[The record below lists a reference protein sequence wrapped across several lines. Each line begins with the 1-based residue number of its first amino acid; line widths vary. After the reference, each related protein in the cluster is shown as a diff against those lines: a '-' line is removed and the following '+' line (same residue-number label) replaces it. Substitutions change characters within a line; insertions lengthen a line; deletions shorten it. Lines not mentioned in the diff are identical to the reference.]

1 MKKKIIVT
9 NVIIVVLAL
18 LILFLSGIS
27 ITKSIYKKQAEERII
42 DVTNIY
48 AENYSSYDKVVKN
61 VPKDYRVTVVDK
73 AGKVLSDSETADVSN
88 MENHIDREEIV
99 AALHGKTVAVT
110 RRSDTT
116 NKDMVYSA
124 VKVNLSAD
132 DYVFVRVSTPV
143 DSVNLYATS
152 TILPNF
158 YVLIAAIIAAV
169 ILSVVLTK
177 SLVKPMAEIK
187 NSLIA
192 LNNGTFTP
200 STPSEKDPEINKMM
214 SEIND
219 IGAKLSDTITTVSE
233 DNKKL
238 DYILNN
244 VSDGIVVI
252 TADGNIEVMND
263 NAKLVFGVKND
274 AISSNYTVLSAN
286 EKFISAVSDAVNER
300 INKVFEFTTAAHDV
314 YLTSIRCLDGGMT
327 IIVLSDITAVK
338 HGEEIRSEFFA
349 NASHELKTPLTAI
362 KGFNDVIGMK
372 SKDGDIKTLSAKI
385 DKEVNRVVSL
395 IDDMLNLSKLE
406 TTNTPI
412 VEKVDL
418 IAVAREAEESI
429 SALARDKNVNI
440 EISGE
445 GTVDMEKDHAYELVK
460 NLMENAVR
468 YNEDGGH
475 VIVSVDEKAD
485 KVTLIVKDD
494 GIGIDEENQSRIFER
509 FYRVNKSRSR
519 ETGGTGLGLSIVRGI
534 LEAYGGRLAFSA
546 RRQGGLVARVTVPVR
561 EVSGETSPLDDD
573 SLATGDNAV
582 RDNRDETA
590 S

>member
-9 NVIIVVLAL
+9 NVIIVVFAL

-42 DVTNIY
+42 DVANIY
-48 AENYSSYDKVVKN
+48 AENYTSSDKVVKN

-73 AGKVLSDSETADVSN
+73 SGKVLSDSETADVSN

-99 AALHGKTVAVT
+99 AALHGKPVAVT

-124 VKVNLSAD
+124 VKVDLSAD

-143 DSVNLYATS
+143 DSVNLYVTS

-200 STPSEKDPEINKMM
+200 STPSEKDPEINKML

-219 IGAKLSDTITTVSE
+219 IGEKLSDTITTVSE

-252 TADGNIEVMND
+252 TANGNIEVMND
-263 NAKLVFGVKND
+263 NAKLVFDVKND

-286 EKFISAVSDAVNER
+286 EKFISSVSDAVNER

-372 SKDGDIKTLSAKI
+372 SKDDDIRTLSAKI

-406 TTNTPI
+406 TTKTPI

-418 IAVAREAEESI
+418 VAVAYDAEESI
-429 SALARDKNVNI
+429 SALARAKNVNI

-445 GTVDMEKDHAYELVK
+445 GTVEMEKDHSYELVK

-475 VIVSVDEKAD
+475 VFVSVDEKSD
-485 KVTLIVKDD
+485 KVTLKVKDD

-519 ETGGTGLGLSIVRGI
+519 ETGGTGLGLSIVKHVAE
-534 LEAYGGRLAFSA
+534 LYGAKLTLSSTLGA
-546 RRQGGLVARVTVPVR
+546 GTEITV
-561 EVSGETSPLDDD
+561 SFKK
-573 SLATGDNAV
+573 
-582 RDNRDETA
+582 
-590 S
+590 

>member
-9 NVIIVVLAL
+9 NVIIVVFAL

-27 ITKSIYKKQAEERII
+27 ITKSINKKQAEERII
-42 DVTNIY
+42 DVANIY
-48 AENYSSYDKVVKN
+48 AENYTSSDKVVKN

-73 AGKVLSDSETADVSN
+73 SGKVLSDSETADVSN

-99 AALHGKTVAVT
+99 AALHGKPVAVT

-200 STPSEKDPEINKMM
+200 STPSEKDPEINKML

-219 IGAKLSDTITTVSE
+219 IGEKLSDTITTVSE

-252 TADGNIEVMND
+252 TANGNIEVMND
-263 NAKLVFGVKND
+263 NAKLVFDVKND

-372 SKDGDIKTLSAKI
+372 SKDNDIRTLSSKI

-406 TTNTPI
+406 TTKTPI

-418 IAVAREAEESI
+418 VAVAYDAEESI

-445 GTVDMEKDHAYELVK
+445 GTVEIEKDHAYELVK

-475 VIVSVDEKAD
+475 VFVSVDEKSD
-485 KVTLIVKDD
+485 KVTLKVKDD

-519 ETGGTGLGLSIVRGI
+519 ETGGTGLGLSIVKH
-534 LEAYGGRLAFSA
+534 
-546 RRQGGLVARVTVPVR
+546 VAELYDAKLTLSSTLGAGTEITV
-561 EVSGETSPLDDD
+561 SFKK
-573 SLATGDNAV
+573 
-582 RDNRDETA
+582 
-590 S
+590 

>member
-9 NVIIVVLAL
+9 NVIIVVFAL
-18 LILFLSGIS
+18 LVLFLSGIS

-42 DVTNIY
+42 DVANIY
-48 AENYSSYDKVVKN
+48 AENYTSFDKVVKN

-73 AGKVLSDSETADVSN
+73 SGKVLSDSETADISN

-99 AALHGKTVAVT
+99 AALHGKPVAVT

-124 VKVNLSAD
+124 VKVNLSSD

-169 ILSVVLTK
+169 ILSIVLTK

-192 LNNGTFTP
+192 LNNGTFTTP

-219 IGAKLSDTITTVSE
+219 IGEKLSDTITTVSE

-252 TADGNIEVMND
+252 TADGNIEIMND
-263 NAKLVFGVKND
+263 NAKLVFDVKND

-338 HGEEIRSEFFA
+338 QGEEIRSEFFA

-372 SKDGDIKTLSAKI
+372 SKDDDIRTLSSKI

-406 TTNTPI
+406 TTKTPI

-418 IAVAREAEESI
+418 VAVAYDAAESI
-429 SALARDKNVNI
+429 SALARGKNVNI

-485 KVTLIVKDD
+485 KVTLKVKDD

-519 ETGGTGLGLSIVRGI
+519 ETGGTGLGLSIVKHVAE
-534 LEAYGGRLAFSA
+534 LYGAKLTLSSTLGA
-546 RRQGGLVARVTVPVR
+546 GTEITV
-561 EVSGETSPLDDD
+561 SFKK
-573 SLATGDNAV
+573 
-582 RDNRDETA
+582 
-590 S
+590 

>member
-9 NVIIVVLAL
+9 NVIIVVFAL
-18 LILFLSGIS
+18 LVLFLSGIS

-42 DVTNIY
+42 DVANIY
-48 AENYSSYDKVVKN
+48 AENYTSFDKVVKN

-73 AGKVLSDSETADVSN
+73 SGKVLSDSETADVSN

-99 AALHGKTVAVT
+99 AALHGKSVAVT

-124 VKVNLSAD
+124 VKVNLSSD

-169 ILSVVLTK
+169 ILSIVLTK

-219 IGAKLSDTITTVSE
+219 IGEKLSDTITTVSE

-252 TADGNIEVMND
+252 TADGNIEIMND
-263 NAKLVFGVKND
+263 NAKLVFDVKND

-338 HGEEIRSEFFA
+338 QGEEIRSEFFA

-372 SKDGDIKTLSAKI
+372 SKDDDIRTLSSKI

-406 TTNTPI
+406 TTKTPI

-418 IAVAREAEESI
+418 VAVAYDAEESI

-485 KVTLIVKDD
+485 KVTLKVKDD

-519 ETGGTGLGLSIVRGI
+519 ETGGTGLGLSIVKHVAE
-534 LEAYGGRLAFSA
+534 LYGAKLTLSSTLGA
-546 RRQGGLVARVTVPVR
+546 GTEITV
-561 EVSGETSPLDDD
+561 SFKK
-573 SLATGDNAV
+573 
-582 RDNRDETA
+582 
-590 S
+590 

>member
-9 NVIIVVLAL
+9 NVIIVVFAL
-18 LILFLSGIS
+18 LVLFLSGIS

-42 DVTNIY
+42 DVANIY
-48 AENYSSYDKVVKN
+48 AENYTSFDKVVKN

-73 AGKVLSDSETADVSN
+73 SGKVLSDSETADVSN

-99 AALHGKTVAVT
+99 AALHGKSVAVT

-124 VKVNLSAD
+124 VKVNLSSD
-132 DYVFVRVSTPV
+132 DYVFVRISTPV

-169 ILSVVLTK
+169 ILSIVLTK

-219 IGAKLSDTITTVSE
+219 IGEKLSDTITTVSE

-252 TADGNIEVMND
+252 TADGNIEIMND
-263 NAKLVFGVKND
+263 NAKLVFDVKND

-338 HGEEIRSEFFA
+338 QGEEIRSEFFA

-372 SKDGDIKTLSAKI
+372 SKDDDIRTLSSKI

-406 TTNTPI
+406 TTKTPI

-418 IAVAREAEESI
+418 VAVAYDAEESI
-429 SALARDKNVNI
+429 SAIARDKNVNI

-485 KVTLIVKDD
+485 KVTLKVKDD

-519 ETGGTGLGLSIVRGI
+519 ETGGTGLGLSIVKHVAE
-534 LEAYGGRLAFSA
+534 LYGAKLTLSSTLGA
-546 RRQGGLVARVTVPVR
+546 GTEITV
-561 EVSGETSPLDDD
+561 SFKK
-573 SLATGDNAV
+573 
-582 RDNRDETA
+582 
-590 S
+590 

>member
-9 NVIIVVLAL
+9 NVIIVVFAL

-27 ITKSIYKKQAEERII
+27 ITKSINKKQAEERII
-42 DVTNIY
+42 DVANIY
-48 AENYSSYDKVVKN
+48 AENYTSSDKVVKN

-99 AALHGKTVAVT
+99 AALHGKPVAVT

-124 VKVNLSAD
+124 VKVDLSSD

-200 STPSEKDPEINKMM
+200 STPSEKDPEINKML

-219 IGAKLSDTITTVSE
+219 IGEKLSDTITTVSE

-252 TADGNIEVMND
+252 TANGNIEVMND
-263 NAKLVFGVKND
+263 NAKLVFDVKND

-372 SKDGDIKTLSAKI
+372 SKDDDIRTLSAKI

-406 TTNTPI
+406 TTKTPI
-412 VEKVDL
+412 VEIVEL
-418 IAVAREAEESI
+418 VAVARDAEESI
-429 SALARDKNVNI
+429 SALARAKNVNI

-445 GTVDMEKDHAYELVK
+445 GTVEMEKDHAYELVK

-475 VIVSVDEKAD
+475 VLVSVDEKAD
-485 KVTLIVKDD
+485 KVTLKVKDD

-519 ETGGTGLGLSIVRGI
+519 ETGGTGLGLSIVKHVAE
-534 LEAYGGRLAFSA
+534 LYGAKLTLSSTLGA
-546 RRQGGLVARVTVPVR
+546 GTEITV
-561 EVSGETSPLDDD
+561 SFKK
-573 SLATGDNAV
+573 
-582 RDNRDETA
+582 
-590 S
+590 

>member
-9 NVIIVVLAL
+9 NVIIVVFAL

-27 ITKSIYKKQAEERII
+27 ITKSINKKQAEERII
-42 DVTNIY
+42 DVANIY
-48 AENYSSYDKVVKN
+48 AENYTSSDKVVKN

-73 AGKVLSDSETADVSN
+73 SGKVLSDSETADVSN

-99 AALHGKTVAVT
+99 AALHGKPVAVT

-124 VKVNLSAD
+124 VKVDLSSD

-187 NSLIA
+187 NNLIA

-200 STPSEKDPEINKMM
+200 STPSEKDPEINKML

-219 IGAKLSDTITTVSE
+219 IGEKLSDTITTVSE

-252 TADGNIEVMND
+252 TANGNIEVMND
-263 NAKLVFGVKND
+263 NAKLVFDVKND

-372 SKDGDIKTLSAKI
+372 SKDDDIRTFSSKI

-406 TTNTPI
+406 TTKTPI

-418 IAVAREAEESI
+418 VAVAHDAEESI

-445 GTVDMEKDHAYELVK
+445 GTVEMEKDHAYELVK

-475 VIVSVDEKAD
+475 VFVSVDEKSD
-485 KVTLIVKDD
+485 KVTLKVKDD

-519 ETGGTGLGLSIVRGI
+519 ETGGTGLGLSIVKH
-534 LEAYGGRLAFSA
+534 
-546 RRQGGLVARVTVPVR
+546 VAELYDAKLTLSSTLGVGTEITV
-561 EVSGETSPLDDD
+561 SFKK
-573 SLATGDNAV
+573 
-582 RDNRDETA
+582 
-590 S
+590 

>member
-274 AISSNYTVLSAN
+274 AISSNFTVLSAN

-362 KGFNDVIGMK
+362 KGFNDVIGIK

-406 TTNTPI
+406 TTKTPI

-445 GTVDMEKDHAYELVK
+445 GTVEMEKDHAYELVK

-475 VIVSVDEKAD
+475 VFVSVDEKTD
-485 KVTLIVKDD
+485 KVTLKVKDD

-519 ETGGTGLGLSIVRGI
+519 ETGGTGLGLSIVKHVAE
-534 LEAYGGRLAFSA
+534 LYGAKLTLSSTLGAGTEITISFKK
-546 RRQGGLVARVTVPVR
+546 
-561 EVSGETSPLDDD
+561 
-573 SLATGDNAV
+573 
-582 RDNRDETA
+582 
-590 S
+590 

>member
-9 NVIIVVLAL
+9 NVIIVVFAL

-42 DVTNIY
+42 DVANIY
-48 AENYSSYDKVVKN
+48 AENYTSSDKVVKN

-73 AGKVLSDSETADVSN
+73 SGKVLSDSETTDVSN

-99 AALHGKTVAVT
+99 AALHGKPVAVT

-124 VKVNLSAD
+124 VKVDLSSD

-158 YVLIAAIIAAV
+158 YVLIAAIFAAV

-200 STPSEKDPEINKMM
+200 STPSEKDPEINKML

-219 IGAKLSDTITTVSE
+219 IGEKLSDTITTVSE

-263 NAKLVFGVKND
+263 NAKLVFDVKND

-338 HGEEIRSEFFA
+338 QGEEIRSEFFA

-362 KGFNDVIGMK
+362 KGFNDVIGIK
-372 SKDGDIKTLSAKI
+372 SKDGDIRTLSAKI

-406 TTNTPI
+406 NTKTPI

-418 IAVAREAEESI
+418 VAVAYDAEESI
-429 SALARDKNVNI
+429 SALARAKNVNI

-445 GTVDMEKDHAYELVK
+445 GTVEMEKDHAYELVK

-475 VIVSVDEKAD
+475 VFVSVDEKAD
-485 KVTLIVKDD
+485 KVTLKVKDD

-519 ETGGTGLGLSIVRGI
+519 ETGGTGLGLSIVKH
-534 LEAYGGRLAFSA
+534 
-546 RRQGGLVARVTVPVR
+546 VAELYDAKLTLSSTLGAGT
-561 EVSGETSPLDDD
+561 EITISFKK
-573 SLATGDNAV
+573 
-582 RDNRDETA
+582 
-590 S
+590 

>member
-9 NVIIVVLAL
+9 NVIIVVFAL

-42 DVTNIY
+42 DVANIY
-48 AENYSSYDKVVKN
+48 AENYTSSDKVVKN

-73 AGKVLSDSETADVSN
+73 SGKVLSDSETADVSN

-99 AALHGKTVAVT
+99 AALHGKPVAVT

-124 VKVNLSAD
+124 VKVDLSAD

-177 SLVKPMAEIK
+177 SLVKPMVEIK
-187 NSLIA
+187 NNLIA

-200 STPSEKDPEINKMM
+200 STPSEKDPEINKML

-219 IGAKLSDTITTVSE
+219 IGEKLSDTITTVSE

-252 TADGNIEVMND
+252 TREGNIEVMND
-263 NAKLVFGVKND
+263 NAKLVFDVKND

-372 SKDGDIKTLSAKI
+372 SKDGDIGTLSAKI

-406 TTNTPI
+406 TTKTPI

-418 IAVAREAEESI
+418 VAVAYDAEESI
-429 SALARDKNVNI
+429 SALARNKNVNI

-445 GTVDMEKDHAYELVK
+445 GVVEMEKDHAYELVK

-475 VIVSVDEKAD
+475 VFASVDEKSD
-485 KVTLIVKDD
+485 KVTLKVKDD

-519 ETGGTGLGLSIVRGI
+519 ETGGTGLGLSIVKH
-534 LEAYGGRLAFSA
+534 
-546 RRQGGLVARVTVPVR
+546 VAELYDAKLTLSSTLGAGTEITV
-561 EVSGETSPLDDD
+561 SFKK
-573 SLATGDNAV
+573 
-582 RDNRDETA
+582 
-590 S
+590 

>member
-9 NVIIVVLAL
+9 NVIIVVFAL

-42 DVTNIY
+42 DVANIY
-48 AENYSSYDKVVKN
+48 AENYTSSDKVVKN

-73 AGKVLSDSETADVSN
+73 SGKVLSDSETADVSN

-99 AALHGKTVAVT
+99 AALHGKPVAVT

-124 VKVNLSAD
+124 VKVDLSAD

-187 NSLIA
+187 NNLIA

-200 STPSEKDPEINKMM
+200 STPSEKDPEINKML

-219 IGAKLSDTITTVSE
+219 IGEKLSDTITTVSE

-252 TADGNIEVMND
+252 TREGNIEVMND
-263 NAKLVFGVKND
+263 NAKLVFDVKND

-372 SKDGDIKTLSAKI
+372 SKDGDIGTLSAKI

-406 TTNTPI
+406 TTKTPI

-418 IAVAREAEESI
+418 VAVAYDAEESI
-429 SALARDKNVNI
+429 SALARAKNVNI

-445 GTVDMEKDHAYELVK
+445 GVVEMEKDHAYELVK

-475 VIVSVDEKAD
+475 VLVSVDEKSD
-485 KVTLIVKDD
+485 KVTLKVKDD

-519 ETGGTGLGLSIVRGI
+519 ETGGTGLGLSIVKH
-534 LEAYGGRLAFSA
+534 
-546 RRQGGLVARVTVPVR
+546 VAELYDAKLTLSSTLGAGTEITV
-561 EVSGETSPLDDD
+561 SFKK
-573 SLATGDNAV
+573 
-582 RDNRDETA
+582 
-590 S
+590 

>member
-9 NVIIVVLAL
+9 NVIIVVFAL

-27 ITKSIYKKQAEERII
+27 ITKSINKKQAEERII
-42 DVTNIY
+42 DVANIY
-48 AENYSSYDKVVKN
+48 AENYTSSDKVVKN

-73 AGKVLSDSETADVSN
+73 SGKVLSDSETADVSN

-99 AALHGKTVAVT
+99 AALHGKPVAVT

-124 VKVNLSAD
+124 VKVDLSAD

-187 NSLIA
+187 NNLIA

-200 STPSEKDPEINKMM
+200 STPSEKDPEINKML

-219 IGAKLSDTITTVSE
+219 IGEKLSDTITTVSE

-252 TADGNIEVMND
+252 TANGNIEVMND
-263 NAKLVFGVKND
+263 NAKLVFDVKND
-274 AISSNYTVLSAN
+274 AISSNYTILSAN

-372 SKDGDIKTLSAKI
+372 SKDDDIRTLSAKI

-406 TTNTPI
+406 TTKTPI
-412 VEKVDL
+412 VEKVD
-418 IAVAREAEESI
+418 IVAVAYDAEESI
-429 SALARDKNVNI
+429 SALARAKNVNI

-445 GTVDMEKDHAYELVK
+445 GTVEMEKDHAYELVK

-475 VIVSVDEKAD
+475 VFVSVDEKSD
-485 KVTLIVKDD
+485 KVTLKVKDD

-519 ETGGTGLGLSIVRGI
+519 ETGGTGLGLSIVKHVAE
-534 LEAYGGRLAFSA
+534 LYGAKLTLASTLGA
-546 RRQGGLVARVTVPVR
+546 GTEITV
-561 EVSGETSPLDDD
+561 SFKK
-573 SLATGDNAV
+573 
-582 RDNRDETA
+582 
-590 S
+590 

>member
-9 NVIIVVLAL
+9 NVIIVVFAL

-42 DVTNIY
+42 DVANIY
-48 AENYSSYDKVVKN
+48 AENYTSSDKVVKN

-73 AGKVLSDSETADVSN
+73 SGKVLSDSETADVSN

-99 AALHGKTVAVT
+99 AALHGKPVAVT

-124 VKVNLSAD
+124 VKVDLSAD

-200 STPSEKDPEINKMM
+200 STPSEKDPEINKML

-219 IGAKLSDTITTVSE
+219 IGEKLSDTITTVSE

-252 TADGNIEVMND
+252 TANGNIEVMND
-263 NAKLVFGVKND
+263 NAKLVFDVKND

-372 SKDGDIKTLSAKI
+372 SKDDDIRTLSSKI

-406 TTNTPI
+406 TTKTPI

-418 IAVAREAEESI
+418 VAVAYDAEESI
-429 SALARDKNVNI
+429 SALARAKNVNI

-445 GTVDMEKDHAYELVK
+445 GTVEMEKDHAYELVK

-475 VIVSVDEKAD
+475 VFVSVDEKSD
-485 KVTLIVKDD
+485 KVTLKVKDD

-519 ETGGTGLGLSIVRGI
+519 ETGGTGLGLSIVKHVAE
-534 LEAYGGRLAFSA
+534 LYGAKLTLSSTLGA
-546 RRQGGLVARVTVPVR
+546 GTEITV
-561 EVSGETSPLDDD
+561 SFKK
-573 SLATGDNAV
+573 
-582 RDNRDETA
+582 
-590 S
+590 

>member
-9 NVIIVVLAL
+9 NVIIVVFAL

-42 DVTNIY
+42 DVANIY
-48 AENYSSYDKVVKN
+48 AENYTSSDKVVKN
-61 VPKDYRVTVVDK
+61 VPKDYRVTVIDK
-73 AGKVLSDSETADVSN
+73 SGKVLSDSETADVSN
-88 MENHIDREEIV
+88 MENHIDRKEIV
-99 AALHGKTVAVT
+99 AALHGKPVAVT

-124 VKVNLSAD
+124 VKVDLSAD

-219 IGAKLSDTITTVSE
+219 IGEKLSDTITTVSE

-263 NAKLVFGVKND
+263 NAKLVFDVKND

-372 SKDGDIKTLSAKI
+372 SKDDDIRTLSAKI

-406 TTNTPI
+406 TTKTPI

-418 IAVAREAEESI
+418 VAVAHDAEESI

-475 VIVSVDEKAD
+475 VFVSVDEKAD
-485 KVTLIVKDD
+485 KVTLKVKDD

-519 ETGGTGLGLSIVRGI
+519 ETGGTGLGLSIVKHVAE
-534 LEAYGGRLAFSA
+534 LYGAKLTLSSTLGA
-546 RRQGGLVARVTVPVR
+546 GTEITV
-561 EVSGETSPLDDD
+561 SFKK
-573 SLATGDNAV
+573 
-582 RDNRDETA
+582 
-590 S
+590 

>member
-9 NVIIVVLAL
+9 NVIIVVFAL

-42 DVTNIY
+42 DVANIY
-48 AENYSSYDKVVKN
+48 AENYTSSDKVVKN

-73 AGKVLSDSETADVSN
+73 SGKVLSDSETADVSN

-99 AALHGKTVAVT
+99 AALHGKPVAVT

-124 VKVNLSAD
+124 VKVDLSAD

-187 NSLIA
+187 NNLIA

-200 STPSEKDPEINKMM
+200 STPSEKDPEINKML

-219 IGAKLSDTITTVSE
+219 IGEKLSDTITTVSE

-252 TADGNIEVMND
+252 TREGNIEVMND
-263 NAKLVFGVKND
+263 NAKLVFDVKND

-372 SKDGDIKTLSAKI
+372 SKDGDIGTLSAKI

-406 TTNTPI
+406 TTKTPI

-418 IAVAREAEESI
+418 VAVAYDAEESI
-429 SALARDKNVNI
+429 SALARNKNVNI

-445 GTVDMEKDHAYELVK
+445 GVVEMEKDHAYELVK
-460 NLMENAVR
+460 NLMENSVR

-475 VIVSVDEKAD
+475 VFVSVDEKTD
-485 KVTLIVKDD
+485 KVTLKVKDD

-519 ETGGTGLGLSIVRGI
+519 ETGGTGLGLSIVKH
-534 LEAYGGRLAFSA
+534 
-546 RRQGGLVARVTVPVR
+546 VAELYDAKLTLSSTLGAGTEITV
-561 EVSGETSPLDDD
+561 SFKK
-573 SLATGDNAV
+573 
-582 RDNRDETA
+582 
-590 S
+590 

>member
-9 NVIIVVLAL
+9 NVIIVVFAL
-18 LILFLSGIS
+18 LVLFLSGIS
-27 ITKSIYKKQAEERII
+27 ITKSIYKKQAEKRII
-42 DVTNIY
+42 DVANIY
-48 AENYSSYDKVVKN
+48 AENYTSFDKVVKN

-73 AGKVLSDSETADVSN
+73 SGKVLSDSETADVSN

-99 AALHGKTVAVT
+99 AALHGKSVAVT

-124 VKVNLSAD
+124 MKVNLSSD

-169 ILSVVLTK
+169 ILSIVLTK

-219 IGAKLSDTITTVSE
+219 IGEKLSDTITTVSE

-252 TADGNIEVMND
+252 TADGNIEIMND
-263 NAKLVFGVKND
+263 NAKLVFDVKND

-338 HGEEIRSEFFA
+338 QGEEIRSKFFA

-372 SKDGDIKTLSAKI
+372 SKDDDIRTLSSKI

-406 TTNTPI
+406 TTKTPI

-418 IAVAREAEESI
+418 VAVAYDAEESI

-475 VIVSVDEKAD
+475 VLVSVSESAD
-485 KVTLIVKDD
+485 NVTLKVKDD

-519 ETGGTGLGLSIVRGI
+519 ETGGTGLGLSIVKH
-534 LEAYGGRLAFSA
+534 
-546 RRQGGLVARVTVPVR
+546 VAELNGAKLTLSSTLGAGTEITV
-561 EVSGETSPLDDD
+561 SFKK
-573 SLATGDNAV
+573 
-582 RDNRDETA
+582 
-590 S
+590 

>member
-9 NVIIVVLAL
+9 NVIIVVCAL
-18 LILFLSGIS
+18 LVLFLSGIS

-42 DVTNIY
+42 DVANIY
-48 AENYSSYDKVVKN
+48 AENYTSSDKVVKN
-61 VPKDYRVTVVDK
+61 VPKDYRVTVIDK
-73 AGKVLSDSETADVSN
+73 SGKVLSDSETADVSN
-88 MENHIDREEIV
+88 MENHIDRKEIV
-99 AALHGKTVAVT
+99 AALHGKPVAVT

-124 VKVNLSAD
+124 VKVDLSAD

-219 IGAKLSDTITTVSE
+219 IGEKLSDTITTVSE

-263 NAKLVFGVKND
+263 NAKLVFDVKND

-406 TTNTPI
+406 TTKTPI

-418 IAVAREAEESI
+418 VAVARDAEESI
-429 SALARDKNVNI
+429 STLARAKNVNI

-445 GTVDMEKDHAYELVK
+445 GIVEMEKDHAYELVK

-475 VIVSVDEKAD
+475 VFVSVDEKAD
-485 KVTLIVKDD
+485 RVTLKVKDD

-519 ETGGTGLGLSIVRGI
+519 ETGGTGLGLSIVKHVAE
-534 LEAYGGRLAFSA
+534 LYGAKLTLSSTLGA
-546 RRQGGLVARVTVPVR
+546 GTEITV
-561 EVSGETSPLDDD
+561 SFKK
-573 SLATGDNAV
+573 
-582 RDNRDETA
+582 
-590 S
+590 

>member
-9 NVIIVVLAL
+9 NVIIVVFAL
-18 LILFLSGIS
+18 LVLFLSGIS

-42 DVTNIY
+42 DVANIY
-48 AENYSSYDKVVKN
+48 AENYTSSDKVVKN
-61 VPKDYRVTVVDK
+61 VPKDYRVTVIDK
-73 AGKVLSDSETADVSN
+73 AGKVLSDSETTDVSN
-88 MENHIDREEIV
+88 MENHIDRKEIV
-99 AALHGKTVAVT
+99 AALHGKPVAVT

-200 STPSEKDPEINKMM
+200 STPSEKDPEINKML

-219 IGAKLSDTITTVSE
+219 IGEKLSDTITTVSE

-263 NAKLVFGVKND
+263 NAKLVFDVKND

-338 HGEEIRSEFFA
+338 QGEEIRSEFFA

-406 TTNTPI
+406 TTKTPI

-418 IAVAREAEESI
+418 FAVASDAEESI

-445 GTVDMEKDHAYELVK
+445 GTVEMEKDHAYELVK

-475 VIVSVDEKAD
+475 VFVSVDESAD
-485 KVTLIVKDD
+485 KVTLKVKDD

-519 ETGGTGLGLSIVRGI
+519 ETGGTGLGLSIVKHVAE
-534 LEAYGGRLAFSA
+534 LYGAKLTLSSTLGA
-546 RRQGGLVARVTVPVR
+546 GTEITV
-561 EVSGETSPLDDD
+561 SFKK
-573 SLATGDNAV
+573 
-582 RDNRDETA
+582 
-590 S
+590 

>member
-372 SKDGDIKTLSAKI
+372 SKDGDIKTHSAKI

-445 GTVDMEKDHAYELVK
+445 GTVEMEKDHAYELVK

-475 VIVSVDEKAD
+475 VFVSVDEKTD
-485 KVTLIVKDD
+485 KVTLKVKDD

-519 ETGGTGLGLSIVRGI
+519 ETGGTGLGLSIVKHVAE
-534 LEAYGGRLAFSA
+534 LYGAKLTLSSTLGA
-546 RRQGGLVARVTVPVR
+546 GTEITV
-561 EVSGETSPLDDD
+561 SFKK
-573 SLATGDNAV
+573 
-582 RDNRDETA
+582 
-590 S
+590 

>member
-9 NVIIVVLAL
+9 NVIIVVFAL

-42 DVTNIY
+42 DVANIY
-48 AENYSSYDKVVKN
+48 AENYTSSDKVVKN

-73 AGKVLSDSETADVSN
+73 SGKVLSDSETADVSN

-99 AALHGKTVAVT
+99 AALHGKPVAVT

-124 VKVNLSAD
+124 VKVDLSAD

-187 NSLIA
+187 NNLIA

-200 STPSEKDPEINKMM
+200 STPSEKDPEINKML

-219 IGAKLSDTITTVSE
+219 IGEKLSDTITTVSE

-252 TADGNIEVMND
+252 TREGNIEVMND
-263 NAKLVFGVKND
+263 NAKLVFDVKND
-274 AISSNYTVLSAN
+274 AISANYTVLSAN

-372 SKDGDIKTLSAKI
+372 LKDGDIGTLSAKI

-406 TTNTPI
+406 TTKTPI

-418 IAVAREAEESI
+418 VAVAYDAEESI
-429 SALARDKNVNI
+429 SALARNKNVNI

-445 GTVDMEKDHAYELVK
+445 GVVEMEKDHAYELVK

-475 VIVSVDEKAD
+475 VFVSVDEKSD
-485 KVTLIVKDD
+485 KVTLKVKDD

-519 ETGGTGLGLSIVRGI
+519 ETGGTGLGLSIVKH
-534 LEAYGGRLAFSA
+534 
-546 RRQGGLVARVTVPVR
+546 VAELYDAKLTLSSTLGAGTEITV
-561 EVSGETSPLDDD
+561 SFKK
-573 SLATGDNAV
+573 
-582 RDNRDETA
+582 
-590 S
+590 

>member
-9 NVIIVVLAL
+9 NVIIVVFAL

-27 ITKSIYKKQAEERII
+27 ITKSINKKQAEERII

-48 AENYSSYDKVVKN
+48 AENYTSSDKVVKN

-73 AGKVLSDSETADVSN
+73 SGKVLSDSETADVSN

-99 AALHGKTVAVT
+99 AALHGKPVAVT

-124 VKVNLSAD
+124 VKVDLSAD

-200 STPSEKDPEINKMM
+200 STPSEKDPEINKML

-219 IGAKLSDTITTVSE
+219 IGEKLSDTITTVSE

-252 TADGNIEVMND
+252 TANGNIEVMND
-263 NAKLVFGVKND
+263 NAKLVFDVKND

-372 SKDGDIKTLSAKI
+372 SKDDDIRTLSSKI

-406 TTNTPI
+406 TTKTPI

-418 IAVAREAEESI
+418 VAVAYDAEESI
-429 SALARDKNVNI
+429 SALARAKNVNI

-445 GTVDMEKDHAYELVK
+445 GVVEMEKDHAYELVK

-468 YNEDGGH
+468 YNEAGGH
-475 VIVSVDEKAD
+475 VFVSVDEKSD
-485 KVTLIVKDD
+485 KVTLKVKDD

-519 ETGGTGLGLSIVRGI
+519 ETGGTGLGLSIVKH
-534 LEAYGGRLAFSA
+534 
-546 RRQGGLVARVTVPVR
+546 VAELYDAKLTLSSTLGAGT
-561 EVSGETSPLDDD
+561 EIIVSFKK
-573 SLATGDNAV
+573 
-582 RDNRDETA
+582 
-590 S
+590 

>member
-9 NVIIVVLAL
+9 NVIIVVFAL

-42 DVTNIY
+42 DVANIY
-48 AENYSSYDKVVKN
+48 AENFTSSDKVVKN

-73 AGKVLSDSETADVSN
+73 SGKVLSDSETADVSN
-88 MENHIDREEIV
+88 MKNHIDREEIV
-99 AALHGKTVAVT
+99 AALHGKPVAVT

-124 VKVNLSAD
+124 VKVDLSAD

-177 SLVKPMAEIK
+177 SLVKPMVEIK

-200 STPSEKDPEINKMM
+200 STPSEKDPEINKML

-219 IGAKLSDTITTVSE
+219 IGEKLSDTITTVSE

-252 TADGNIEVMND
+252 TANGNIEVMND
-263 NAKLVFGVKND
+263 NAKLVFDVKND

-372 SKDGDIKTLSAKI
+372 SKDGDIRTLSSKI

-406 TTNTPI
+406 TTKTPI
-412 VEKVDL
+412 VEKVNL
-418 IAVAREAEESI
+418 VAVAYDAEESI
-429 SALARDKNVNI
+429 SALARAKNVNI

-445 GTVDMEKDHAYELVK
+445 GTVEMEKDHAYELVK

-468 YNEDGGH
+468 YNENGGH
-475 VIVSVDEKAD
+475 VFVSVDEKSD
-485 KVTLIVKDD
+485 KVTLKVKDD

-519 ETGGTGLGLSIVRGI
+519 ETGGTGLGLSIVKHVAE
-534 LEAYGGRLAFSA
+534 LYGAKLTLSSTLGA
-546 RRQGGLVARVTVPVR
+546 GTEITV
-561 EVSGETSPLDDD
+561 SFKK
-573 SLATGDNAV
+573 
-582 RDNRDETA
+582 
-590 S
+590 

>member
-362 KGFNDVIGMK
+362 KGFNDVIGIK

-406 TTNTPI
+406 TTKTPI

-445 GTVDMEKDHAYELVK
+445 GTVEMEKDHAYELVK

-475 VIVSVDEKAD
+475 VFVSVDEKTD
-485 KVTLIVKDD
+485 KVTLKVKDD

-519 ETGGTGLGLSIVRGI
+519 ETGGTGLGLSIVKHVAE
-534 LEAYGGRLAFSA
+534 LYGAKLTLSSTLGAGTEITISFKK
-546 RRQGGLVARVTVPVR
+546 
-561 EVSGETSPLDDD
+561 
-573 SLATGDNAV
+573 
-582 RDNRDETA
+582 
-590 S
+590 

>member
-9 NVIIVVLAL
+9 NVIIVVFAL

-42 DVTNIY
+42 DVANIY
-48 AENYSSYDKVVKN
+48 AENYTSSDKVVKN

-73 AGKVLSDSETADVSN
+73 SGKVLSDSETADVSN

-99 AALHGKTVAVT
+99 AALHGKPVAVT

-124 VKVNLSAD
+124 VKVDLSAD
-132 DYVFVRVSTPV
+132 DYVFVRVSTPI

-187 NSLIA
+187 NNLIA

-200 STPSEKDPEINKMM
+200 STPSEKDPEINKML

-219 IGAKLSDTITTVSE
+219 IGEKLSDTITTVSE

-252 TADGNIEVMND
+252 TREGNIEVMND
-263 NAKLVFGVKND
+263 NAKLVFDVKND

-372 SKDGDIKTLSAKI
+372 SKDGDIRTLSAKI

-406 TTNTPI
+406 TTKTPI

-418 IAVAREAEESI
+418 VAVAYDAEESI

-445 GTVDMEKDHAYELVK
+445 GVVEMEKDHAYELVK

-475 VIVSVDEKAD
+475 VLVSVNEMSD
-485 KVTLIVKDD
+485 KVTLKVKDD

-519 ETGGTGLGLSIVRGI
+519 ETGGTGLGLSIVKH
-534 LEAYGGRLAFSA
+534 
-546 RRQGGLVARVTVPVR
+546 VAELYDAKLTLSSTLGAGTEITV
-561 EVSGETSPLDDD
+561 SFKK
-573 SLATGDNAV
+573 
-582 RDNRDETA
+582 
-590 S
+590 

>member
-9 NVIIVVLAL
+9 NVIIVVFAL

-42 DVTNIY
+42 DVANIY
-48 AENYSSYDKVVKN
+48 AENYTSSDKVVKN

-99 AALHGKTVAVT
+99 AALHGKPVAVT

-124 VKVNLSAD
+124 VKVDLSAD

-187 NSLIA
+187 NNLIA

-200 STPSEKDPEINKMM
+200 STPSEKDPEINKML

-219 IGAKLSDTITTVSE
+219 IGEKLSDTITTVSE

-252 TADGNIEVMND
+252 TREGNIEVMND
-263 NAKLVFGVKND
+263 NAKLVFDVKND

-372 SKDGDIKTLSAKI
+372 SKDGDIGTLSAKI

-406 TTNTPI
+406 TTKTPI

-418 IAVAREAEESI
+418 VAVAYDAEESI

-445 GTVDMEKDHAYELVK
+445 GVVEMEKDHAYELVK

-475 VIVSVDEKAD
+475 VFVSVDEKSD
-485 KVTLIVKDD
+485 KVTLKVKDD

-519 ETGGTGLGLSIVRGI
+519 ETGGTGLGLSIVKH
-534 LEAYGGRLAFSA
+534 
-546 RRQGGLVARVTVPVR
+546 VAELYDAKLTLSSTLGAGTEITV
-561 EVSGETSPLDDD
+561 SFKK
-573 SLATGDNAV
+573 
-582 RDNRDETA
+582 
-590 S
+590 

>member
-9 NVIIVVLAL
+9 NVIIVVFAL

-42 DVTNIY
+42 DVANIY
-48 AENYSSYDKVVKN
+48 AENYTSSDKVVKN

-99 AALHGKTVAVT
+99 AALHGKPVAVT

-124 VKVNLSAD
+124 VKVDLSAD

-200 STPSEKDPEINKMM
+200 STPSEKDPEINKML

-219 IGAKLSDTITTVSE
+219 IGEKLSDTITTVSE

-252 TADGNIEVMND
+252 TANGNIEVMND
-263 NAKLVFGVKND
+263 NAKLVFDVKND

-338 HGEEIRSEFFA
+338 QGEEIRSEFFA

-372 SKDGDIKTLSAKI
+372 SKDDDIRTLSSKI

-406 TTNTPI
+406 TTKTPI

-418 IAVAREAEESI
+418 VAVAYDAEESI
-429 SALARDKNVNI
+429 SALARAKNVNI

-445 GTVDMEKDHAYELVK
+445 GTVEMEKDHAYELVK

-475 VIVSVDEKAD
+475 VFVSVDEKSD
-485 KVTLIVKDD
+485 KVTLKVKDD

-519 ETGGTGLGLSIVRGI
+519 ETGGTGLGLSIVKH
-534 LEAYGGRLAFSA
+534 
-546 RRQGGLVARVTVPVR
+546 VAELYDAKLTLSSTLGAGTEITV
-561 EVSGETSPLDDD
+561 SFKK
-573 SLATGDNAV
+573 
-582 RDNRDETA
+582 
-590 S
+590 